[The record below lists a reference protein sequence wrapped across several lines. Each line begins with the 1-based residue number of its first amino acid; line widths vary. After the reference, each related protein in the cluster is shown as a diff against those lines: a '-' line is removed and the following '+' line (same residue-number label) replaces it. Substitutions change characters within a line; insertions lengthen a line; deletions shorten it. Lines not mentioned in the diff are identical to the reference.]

1 MLLPDKH
8 ITLSQSILGLG
19 AFVLETV
26 STPKTIDELW
36 QSLMEVRNTV
46 AFPAYHSFDNLIAAI
61 CFLHSINAIDVSA
74 DARLRRCD

>member
-19 AFVLETV
+19 AFVLEAV
-26 STPKTIDELW
+26 SAPKTIDELW
-36 QSLMEVRNTV
+36 QSLVEVRNTAV
-46 AFPAYHSFDNLIAAI
+46 FPAYHSFDNLIAAI
-61 CFLHSINAIDVSA
+61 CFLHLIGAIDVSA